1 MVFEKC
7 TRPTTPDTYFKEAQT
22 FEMKRKLVNE
32 KSMTGT
38 LLGKNKTGNEGLLTK
53 WLDNQ
58 IYVRV
63 KTFTY
68 LKPLQIIKLQHS
80 VLAAILKI
88 FLFYSIFPK
97 TY

>member
-1 MVFEKC
+1 MCKC
-7 TRPTTPDTYFKEAQT
+7 TPDTYFKKAKT
-22 FEMKRKLVNE
+22 FEMKCKLVNE

-38 LLGKNKTGNEGLLTK
+38 LLGINKNENERLLTK

-58 IYVRV
+58 IHVCV

-68 LKPLQIIKLQHS
+68 LKLLQITKLQRS
-80 VLAAILKI
+80 MLTAILKI